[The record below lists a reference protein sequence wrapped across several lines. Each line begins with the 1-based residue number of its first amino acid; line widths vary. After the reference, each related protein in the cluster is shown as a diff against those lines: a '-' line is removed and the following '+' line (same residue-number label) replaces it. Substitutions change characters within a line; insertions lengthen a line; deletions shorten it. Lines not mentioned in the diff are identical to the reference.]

1 MNAAQQ
7 LKLVV
12 AVSVGILD
20 CNFVQCGALTILP
33 RKVLI
38 LCKNKIR
45 RYKFKS
51 FFCDNSETDKSN
63 FCRSEL

>member
-20 CNFVQCGALTILP
+20 CNFVQCGTLTIFTTKGIHTL
-33 RKVLI
+33 
-38 LCKNKIR
+38 
-45 RYKFKS
+45 
-51 FFCDNSETDKSN
+51 
-63 FCRSEL
+63 

>member
-20 CNFVQCGALTILP
+20 CNFVQCGALTIFTT
-33 RKVLI
+33 KGIYVL
-38 LCKNKIR
+38 
-45 RYKFKS
+45 
-51 FFCDNSETDKSN
+51 
-63 FCRSEL
+63 